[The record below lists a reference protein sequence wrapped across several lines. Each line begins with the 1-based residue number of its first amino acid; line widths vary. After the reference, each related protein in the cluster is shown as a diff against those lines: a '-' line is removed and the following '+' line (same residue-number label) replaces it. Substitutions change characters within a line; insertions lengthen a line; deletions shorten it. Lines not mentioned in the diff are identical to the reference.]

1 MNLANIDF
9 KIKLVF
15 FTFIVTVILGLIII
29 PILRKLKVGQ
39 MERAERT

>member
-9 KIKLVF
+9 KVKLLF
-15 FTFIVTVILGLIII
+15 LTFIITCIVGLIII

-39 MERAERT
+39 MERDDRT